1 MARYIILIITFI
13 TLLNPSKLTAEDKI
27 PGNIIKEAVENILAL
42 NNVNATPVINE
53 KKLFPK
59 CAHGLNVSPMHQ
71 NWKTVSVEC
80 DGTLPWKIIIR
91 NKFSSTQNV
100 SSFDLN
106 KKSQANVLE
115 KRTIKE
121 VKVGA
126 IKRSIRRGDVITPTD
141 VIEISIS
148 ENKATDIFP
157 NFKDLIGRRAKTTI
171 KALTPVFSRQLET
184 NFMIEEDMQVEI
196 IHRSTHIS
204 VQMEGIALENG
215 QFGDWIKVKNIK
227 SGRIILAKVV
237 AEKKVNV

>member
-1 MARYIILIITFI
+1 MARYIFLIITFI

-27 PGNIIKEAVENILAL
+27 PGNIIIEAVENILAL

-80 DGTLPWKIIIR
+80 DGILPWKIIIR

-115 KRTIKE
+115 KRTIKK

-196 IHRSTHIS
+196 IHHSTHIS

>member
-1 MARYIILIITFI
+1 MARYIILIITFL
-13 TLLNPSKLTAEDKI
+13 TLLNPSKLTAENKI
-27 PGNIIKEAVENILAL
+27 PGNIIKKAIENTLAL

-80 DGTLPWKIIIR
+80 DGTFPWKIIIR

-106 KKSQANVLE
+106 KKSQAIVIE

-121 VKVGA
+121 VKVAA

-141 VIEISIS
+141 VIEISIP

-171 KALTPVFSRQLET
+171 KALTPVYSRQLET
-184 NFMIEEDMQVEI
+184 NFMIEKDMQIEI
-196 IHRSTHIS
+196 IHHSTHIS

>member
-27 PGNIIKEAVENILAL
+27 PGNIIKKAVENILAL

>member
-1 MARYIILIITFI
+1 MVRYIILIITFL
-13 TLLNPSKLTAEDKI
+13 TLLTPSKLTAENKI
-27 PGNIIKEAVENILAL
+27 PGDIIKEAVANTLAL
-42 NNVNATPVINE
+42 NNVNARPVINE

-59 CAHGLNVSPMHQ
+59 CAHDLNINPMHQ

-80 DGTLPWKIIIR
+80 VGTFPWKIIIR
-91 NKFSSTQNV
+91 NKFNSPQNL
-100 SSFDLN
+100 SDFDLN
-106 KKSQANVLE
+106 EKSQANIFK

-121 VKVGA
+121 VKVAA

-141 VIEISIS
+141 VIEISIPA
-148 ENKATDIFP
+148 NKATDIFP

-171 KALTPVFSRQLET
+171 KALTPVFARQLET
-184 NFMIEEDMQVEI
+184 NFMIKEDMQVEI
-196 IHRSTHIS
+196 IHHSTHIS

>member
-1 MARYIILIITFI
+1 MARYIILIITFL
-13 TLLNPSKLTAEDKI
+13 TLLNPSKLTAENKI
-27 PGNIIKEAVENILAL
+27 PGNIIKKAVENTLAL

-80 DGTLPWKIIIR
+80 DGTFPWKIIIR

-100 SSFDLN
+100 SNLN
-106 KKSQANVLE
+106 KKSQANILE

-121 VKVGA
+121 VKVAA

-141 VIEISIS
+141 VIEISIP

-171 KALTPVFSRQLET
+171 KALTPVYSRQLET

-196 IHRSTHIS
+196 IHHSTHIS

>member
-27 PGNIIKEAVENILAL
+27 PGNIIKKAVENILAL

-59 CAHGLNVSPMHQ
+59 CARGLNVSPMHQ